1 MIAVTL
7 RAGFHPARIRS
18 MSVFRQSETTHAL
31 ADSSPGNQRACCSG
45 EPKEWI
51 AWIASAPC
59 TDANERTPESARSSS
74 CMIRPY
80 AV

>member
-31 ADSSPGNQRACCSG
+31 ARHQSG
-45 EPKEWI
+45 QPARVLLRRTEGMD
-51 AWIASAPC
+51 C
-59 TDANERTPESARSSS
+59 MDRERTLHGRQ
-74 CMIRPY
+74 
-80 AV
+80 